1 MSRKPRSP
9 VTDNAAQGHADDVS
23 EIPAV
28 ENPGSIAS
36 EAVELVHEK
45 EKRDPREPNS
55 RDEDQAVSA
64 ARTTRIPIGRQQ
76 RLEGIAAAYMDPAFY
91 LRFVLDKPGRIAT
104 HLQAAYEFVKDGNG
118 EKVTF
123 PSGSYHLHLMKLPIV
138 FREEDLATREASIA
152 KTLSAENTIGNEEYA
167 PDGASVALTKQGMF
181 EPAT

>member
-9 VTDNAAQGHADDVS
+9 VTGSAVQGNIDE
-23 EIPAV
+23 EIPV
-28 ENPGSIAS
+28 VDNTGSIAP
-36 EAVELVHEK
+36 EVIEPEK
-45 EKRDPREPNS
+45 EKRDPRKANS
-55 RDEDQAVSA
+55 RDEDQAISS

-91 LRFVLDKPGRIAT
+91 LRFVIDKPGRIAT

-138 FREEDLATREASIA
+138 FRKEDLVTREASIA
-152 KTLSAENTIGNEEYA
+152 STLSAENKIGNEEYA

-181 EPAT
+181 EPET